1 MNHIALYRKY
11 RPTTFKDVIGQEH
24 IVTTLKNQILAD
36 KVSHAYLFTGSRGTG
51 KTTFARIFARSI
63 NCQKATDGSAC
74 GKCAPCIALSN
85 PTNIDILE
93 IDAASNNKVDEMRE
107 IRERVKYLPVNGRYK
122 VYIVDE
128 VHMLT
133 DAAFNA
139 LLKTLEEPPS
149 HVIFILA
156 TTEAHKLPAT
166 ILSRCMRF
174 DFRLVPKKQL
184 VELISKV
191 LKNEKKDA
199 ELTAIDYIADAAG
212 GSFRDALSI
221 LDMCMH
227 GEGKKITL
235 AGVLASLGA
244 TSKEHI
250 AEFVNFIANG
260 DLSGTFLKIEEFS
273 ASGKS
278 MGLIASNVAAF
289 ARDCLAL
296 KAGMDKLVLGTKESV
311 EKLKIIAD
319 ITSDNLLLYILTEF
333 AALDSELKYAT
344 NPRLVLETMAL
355 RVARQKANDVAM
367 LASRIEKLE
376 SYAIKFATTS
386 NNDTGNLQ
394 SVSGQQIDN
403 SEAIK
408 KTKLQKAITSN
419 VPLEPAVDNG
429 QMAFSLPVQK
439 IADAVSQAL
448 DEDAKSVWGR
458 LITYFRKKSIMH
470 LYALFSEFNDYKL
483 VGRELVI
490 TAGDDHYLRFCDLD
504 AAELIRTALVEIE
517 APFSLKVEKAKKSV
531 DMDKEIARIEK
542 LAGFKPKV
550 IK

>member
-1 MNHIALYRKY
+1 
-11 RPTTFKDVIGQEH
+11 
-24 IVTTLKNQILAD
+24 
-36 KVSHAYLFTGSRGTG
+36 
-51 KTTFARIFARSI
+51 
-63 NCQKATDGSAC
+63 
-74 GKCAPCIALSN
+74 
-85 PTNIDILE
+85 
-93 IDAASNNKVDEMRE
+93 
-107 IRERVKYLPVNGRYK
+107 
-122 VYIVDE
+122 
-128 VHMLT
+128 
-133 DAAFNA
+133 
-139 LLKTLEEPPS
+139 
-149 HVIFILA
+149 
-156 TTEAHKLPAT
+156 
-166 ILSRCMRF
+166 
-174 DFRLVPKKQL
+174 
-184 VELISKV
+184 
-191 LKNEKKDA
+191 
-199 ELTAIDYIADAAG
+199 
-212 GSFRDALSI
+212 
-221 LDMCMH
+221 MH

-458 LITYFRKKSIMH
+458 L
-470 LYALFSEFNDYKL
+470 
-483 VGRELVI
+483 
-490 TAGDDHYLRFCDLD
+490 
-504 AAELIRTALVEIE
+504 RT
-517 APFSLKVEKAKKSV
+517 
-531 DMDKEIARIEK
+531 
-542 LAGFKPKV
+542 
-550 IK
+550 